1 MKDERRGAVTAK
13 DLRHPILR
21 GVDPALVRRLV
32 DEGET
37 KVYATGELLLREG
50 EQELFCFFL
59 VAGSVK
65 VFYTSPDGFE
75 VVVKVFGA
83 PSVFGEMECITGIP
97 YLESVVAVE
106 KAKALRLPAAAL
118 RRALDE
124 SHPLSTNLLRDL
136 AARLCIA
143 AQNENALAFLPVAT
157 RLANLLLTYVRL
169 YGVPVEGGTMIR
181 VKLSQDEL
189 ANGLG
194 VAKKS
199 VSRTFREWQS
209 EGLVTKRGGCLVVSD
224 VEELAARGTG
234 HLDIGH
240 RYGEPPS
247 PVGARG

>member
-1 MKDERRGAVTAK
+1 MKAERRGAVTAK
-13 DLRHPILR
+13 DLRHPVLR
-21 GVDPALVRRLV
+21 GVEPAHVRSLV
-32 DEGET
+32 DAGET
-37 KVYATGELLLREG
+37 CVYATGELLLREG
-50 EQELFCFFL
+50 EEELFCFFL
-59 VAGSVK
+59 IAGSVK

-83 PSVFGEMECITGIP
+83 PSVFGEMECLTGIP

-106 KAKALRLPAAAL
+106 KAKALRVPAAAL
-118 RRALDE
+118 SRALEE
-124 SHPLSTNLLRDL
+124 SHPLSANLLRDL

-143 AQNENALAFLPVAT
+143 AQNENALAFLPVSS

-169 YGVPVEGGTMIR
+169 YGVPVDGGTMIR

-199 VSRTFREWQS
+199 VSRTFREWQA
-209 EGLVTKRGGCLVVSD
+209 EGLVTKQNGCFVVRD
-224 VEELAARGTG
+224 VTELAARGTG

-240 RYGEPPS
+240 RYGERPT
-247 PVGARG
+247 PVGT